1 VTEITLLPEFAEAI
15 RGLREPEPWTLPIR
29 PNAACLSEQIRLIE
43 EIDQGE
49 ALLAQLNRLPIAAMA
64 IDTEFQFAS
73 DPVDLG
79 RGRSWQD
86 PTTLQPLILSGAAWI
101 ADSDTVISFAFDL
114 RRRELVPLI
123 ERLLRLRVMFVAH
136 FFNAEFK
143 TLWSLGIEPV
153 LPELYDTWVAA
164 RALTLGRGHRS
175 IDLLAEA
182 RADEDFTAAQE
193 AGEMLVGH
201 LSLIGQ
207 CAIYGIEHRFAAA
220 KDLLRGSFLAQ
231 RPDQPFSSL
240 QIEYAAADAEA
251 TMRLYLAQQR
261 DVIAAGLYPHL
272 MQVEF
277 AYAEANARMEWEG
290 VPVSPERLTQLLGVS
305 VARSISTAGC

>member
-1 VTEITLLPEFAEAI
+1 VTAITLLPEFEEAI
-15 RGLREPEPWTLPIR
+15 KGLREPEPWTLPIR
-29 PNAACLSEQIRLIE
+29 PNVARLREQIRLIE

-49 ALLAQLNRLPIAAMA
+49 ALLAQLNRLPIAAIA

-101 ADSDTVISFAFDL
+101 ADRDTVISFAFDL
-114 RRRELVPLI
+114 RRRELVPII
-123 ERLLRLRVMFVAH
+123 ERLLRLRVLFIAH

-153 LPELYDTWVAA
+153 LPETYDTWVAA

-182 RADEDFTAAQE
+182 RANEDLAAAEE
-193 AGEMLVGH
+193 ARRMLVGH

-220 KDLLRGSFLAQ
+220 KDLLRESFLAQ
-231 RPDQPFSSL
+231 RPDQPFSIL
-240 QIEYAAADAEA
+240 QSNMPPQTPRRRCGFTSRNSA
-251 TMRLYLAQQR
+251 T
-261 DVIAAGLYPHL
+261 
-272 MQVEF
+272 
-277 AYAEANARMEWEG
+277 
-290 VPVSPERLTQLLGVS
+290 
-305 VARSISTAGC
+305 

>member
-15 RGLREPEPWTLPIR
+15 RRLREPEPWTLPIR
-29 PNAACLSEQIRLIE
+29 PNVARLSEQIRLIE

-49 ALLAQLNRLPIAAMA
+49 ALLAQLNRLAIAAMA

-101 ADSDTVISFAFDL
+101 ADSDTVITFAFDL
-114 RRRELVPLI
+114 RRRELVPII
-123 ERLLRLRVMFVAH
+123 ERLLRLRVMFIAH

-143 TLWSLGIEPV
+143 TLWSLGVEPV
-153 LPELYDTWVAA
+153 LPEIYDTWVAA

-182 RADEDFTAAQE
+182 RANEDIASAEE
-193 AGEMLVGH
+193 ARRMLVGH

-220 KDLLRGSFLAQ
+220 RTCF
-231 RPDQPFSSL
+231 
-240 QIEYAAADAEA
+240 E
-251 TMRLYLAQQR
+251 
-261 DVIAAGLYPHL
+261 GLSWLNLPTNPSR
-272 MQVEF
+272 
-277 AYAEANARMEWEG
+277 AC
-290 VPVSPERLTQLLGVS
+290 
-305 VARSISTAGC
+305 RSNMLPQTPRRHCGFTSRNSAM